1 MSLAISESFCQTNFG
16 VNGYLLVFSPD
27 LDLKGWCFV
36 EGDFTMYTISKT
48 ILPLNV
54 IAAKIPPRVDGTQ
67 HWMSCSD
74 MLKKYGDAKTIMILM
89 AQSIFGTIDE
99 VILTCG

>member
-1 MSLAISESFCQTNFG
+1 M
-16 VNGYLLVFSPD
+16 
-27 LDLKGWCFV
+27 
-36 EGDFTMYTISKT
+36 
-48 ILPLNV
+48 NV

-99 VILTCG
+99 VILTCK